1 MYNQKFLSNRR
12 CRIPGA
18 AGAQFKV
25 SQYAD
30 DTTVFVKDESSLIY
44 LFKAI
49 SLYEKGSGARLN
61 ISKTEAMWLGNWK
74 DRCDKPLGLNLV
86 DKMKVLGILFGN
98 VNVERERLK
107 SLRRRISRRS
117 WQIACGTFRM

>member
-1 MYNQKFLSNRR
+1 MASGKVMLCHVCYMSYALRFWHVQSEVQSSQIEGFLV
-12 CRIPGA
+12 PGA

-61 ISKTEAMWLGNWK
+61 ISKT
-74 DRCDKPLGLNLV
+74 
-86 DKMKVLGILFGN
+86 
-98 VNVERERLK
+98 
-107 SLRRRISRRS
+107 
-117 WQIACGTFRM
+117 

>member
-12 CRIPGA
+12 CRIPVA

-61 ISKTEAMWLGNWK
+61 ISKTKAMWLGNWK
-74 DRCDKPLGLNLV
+74 DRCDKPLGLNWV
-86 DKMKVLGILFGN
+86 DKMKVLGIVFGN
-98 VNVERERLK
+98 VNVERDHWEPRFSK
-107 SLRRRISRRS
+107 VDK
-117 WQIACGTFRM
+117 TFPYGDPDPCL